1 MLGAK
6 TVVAIQNTFCRCK
19 VANCFFFTKQVFFWE
34 IGAVT
39 TLFIGSSNKLINMS
53 SHFDL
58 VELSDT
64 IDGLTQD
71 DINTEQNASC
81 SGIWDESHLYS
92 VSISKLP
99 ETSSEG
105 SIDCSIVQEL
115 NINNAKNSEEEG
127 NLNTN
132 VVLRYISQMLLEED
146 TYEEKSTYAE
156 ELALLATEK
165 AFHDILRQEYYSPDE
180 PLLPASQIS
189 SVDDNN
195 YENSN
200 PGAERESAEN
210 VSGPVV
216 SSHKQP
222 VASDDPTW
230 ALPMESI
237 IAQQIH
243 KGAEEARKFIP
254 NIGEFFINRESSFSI
269 SGKGCPS
276 KSKKNLSYGDL
287 DELVGRAPKQI
298 EAYSDEP
305 IRNETFDKALLHGGL
320 NYIED
325 DPILCEVMQNKMRGK
340 SRQTHARASYYAIKQ
355 DKDRTMEEPV
365 DLRSL
370 LIYCS
375 QAVSTND
382 RSLANELMCKIR
394 KYSSPNG
401 DWLQRL
407 AHFFVNGLEARL
419 AGTGSEIYHEM
430 LLRKPKIIDIL
441 KAYHAYLVYSPY
453 KRVLIYFTNQ
463 TILNNISKH
472 VRKVHIINFGILHGF
487 QWPPFFEHFSNW
499 ESTPPKIRIT
509 MIEVPEPGF
518 RPKKRVE
525 LIGKRLADYAN
536 SFNVPFE
543 YEGIACKWEDVKV
556 EDLKIENDEV
566 VIVNCAIHSEKLSD
580 EGTGSDSPRDIFLS
594 TIRKIK
600 PRVFIHGINNGSYN
614 SPLFPHRFRSA
625 LLHYSSMF
633 EMLDSNLPQDSPERL
648 IIERDVLI
656 PEATN
661 VIACE
666 GSERVKRPETYKQW
680 HTRKLRAGLVPLS
693 VDLMIKKK
701 LKDFVRRYYRKEFAI
716 DEDNGWLL
724 VSWKGRILYGLT
736 TWKSK

>member
-1 MLGAK
+1 MD
-6 TVVAIQNTFCRCK
+6 
-19 VANCFFFTKQVFFWE
+19 
-34 IGAVT
+34 
-39 TLFIGSSNKLINMS
+39 
-53 SHFDL
+53 SHFNL

-64 IDGLTQD
+64 IDKLAQD
-71 DINTEQNASC
+71 DINTAQNTS
-81 SGIWDESHLYS
+81 DESYLYCAS
-92 VSISKLP
+92 TSKAP
-99 ETSSEG
+99 ETSSKG
-105 SIDCSIVQEL
+105 DC
-115 NINNAKNSEEEG
+115 NIIHEPHIHNAKSSEEVG
-127 NLNTN
+127 NLNSN
-132 VVLRYISQMLLEED
+132 AVLRYISQLLLEED
-146 TYEEKSTYAE
+146 TDEKKNTYAE

-165 AFHDILRQEYYSPDE
+165 VFHDILRQEYYSPDE

-189 SVDDNN
+189 SVDDSN

-200 PGAERESAEN
+200 PGGERASVEN
-210 VSGPVV
+210 VSGPDI

-222 VASDDPTW
+222 LVSDDPTW

-237 IAQQIH
+237 IAQQIQ

-254 NIGEFFINRESSFSI
+254 DIGEFFINRESSCTI
-269 SGKGCPS
+269 NGKDCSS
-276 KSKKNLSYGDL
+276 KTKKNLSYGDL

-298 EAYSDEP
+298 VAYTDEP

-320 NYIED
+320 KYIED

-355 DKDRTMEEPV
+355 DKDQTVEEPV
-365 DLRSL
+365 DLISL

-375 QAVSTND
+375 QAVSAND
-382 RSLANELMCKIR
+382 HSSANRLMCKIR

-407 AHFFVNGLEARL
+407 AYCFVNGLEARL
-419 AGTGSEIYHEM
+419 AGTGSEIYHKM
-430 LLRKPKIIDIL
+430 LLKKPNIIDIL
-441 KAYHAYLVYSPY
+441 KSYRTYLVSSPY
-453 KRVLIYFTNQ
+453 MRVLVYFTNQ

-472 VRKVHIINFGILHGF
+472 ARKVHIINFGILHGF

-518 RPKKRVE
+518 RPRKRIE
-525 LIGKRLADYAN
+525 LIGRRLADYAN

-543 YEGIACKWEDVKV
+543 YEGIASKWEDVKV
-556 EDLKIENDEV
+556 EDLKIANDEV

-614 SPLFPHRFRSA
+614 SPLFLHRFKSA
-625 LLHYSSMF
+625 LSHYSSMF
-633 EMLDSNLPQDSPERL
+633 DMLDSNLPRDSPERL

-666 GSERVKRPETYKQW
+666 GSERVERPETYKHW

-693 VDLMIKKK
+693 VDPVIKKK
-701 LKDFVRRYYRKEFAI
+701 LKDFVRRYYRKDFAI
-716 DEDNGWLL
+716 DEGNGWLL

>member
-1 MLGAK
+1 MD
-6 TVVAIQNTFCRCK
+6 
-19 VANCFFFTKQVFFWE
+19 
-34 IGAVT
+34 
-39 TLFIGSSNKLINMS
+39 
-53 SHFDL
+53 SHFNL

-64 IDGLTQD
+64 IDKLAQD
-71 DINTEQNASC
+71 DINTAQNTS
-81 SGIWDESHLYS
+81 DESYLYCAS
-92 VSISKLP
+92 TSKAP
-99 ETSSEG
+99 ETSSKG
-105 SIDCSIVQEL
+105 DC
-115 NINNAKNSEEEG
+115 NIIHEPHIHNAKSSEEVG
-127 NLNTN
+127 NLNSN
-132 VVLRYISQMLLEED
+132 AVLRYISQLLLEED
-146 TYEEKSTYAE
+146 TDEKKNTYAE

-165 AFHDILRQEYYSPDE
+165 VFHDILRQEYYSPDE

-189 SVDDNN
+189 SVDDSN

-200 PGAERESAEN
+200 PGGERASVEN
-210 VSGPVV
+210 VSGPDI

-222 VASDDPTW
+222 LVSDDPTW

-237 IAQQIH
+237 IAQQIQ

-254 NIGEFFINRESSFSI
+254 DIGEFFINRESSCTI
-269 SGKGCPS
+269 NGKDCSS
-276 KSKKNLSYGDL
+276 KTKKNLSYGDL

-298 EAYSDEP
+298 VAYTDEP

-320 NYIED
+320 KYIED

-355 DKDRTMEEPV
+355 DKDQTVEEPV
-365 DLRSL
+365 DLISL

-375 QAVSTND
+375 QAVSAND
-382 RSLANELMCKIR
+382 HSSANRLMCKIR

-407 AHFFVNGLEARL
+407 AYCFVNGLEARL
-419 AGTGSEIYHEM
+419 AGTGSEIYHKM
-430 LLRKPKIIDIL
+430 LLKKPNIIDIL
-441 KAYHAYLVYSPY
+441 KSYRTYLVSSPY
-453 KRVLIYFTNQ
+453 MRVLVYFTNQ

-472 VRKVHIINFGILHGF
+472 ARKVHIINFGILHGF

-518 RPKKRVE
+518 RPRKRIE
-525 LIGKRLADYAN
+525 LIGRRLADYAN

-543 YEGIACKWEDVKV
+543 YEGIASKWEDVKV
-556 EDLKIENDEV
+556 EDLKIANDEV

-625 LLHYSSMF
+625 LSHYSSMF
-633 EMLDSNLPQDSPERL
+633 EMLDSNLPRDSPERL

-666 GSERVKRPETYKQW
+666 GSERVERPETYKQW

-693 VDLMIKKK
+693 VDPVIKKK
-701 LKDFVRRYYRKEFAI
+701 LKDFVRRYYRKDFAI